1 MTDLPA
7 CQKQMSVVTLGLFKR
22 TNEDSLSLFEEPSEH
37 GPLRRRRAVG
47 RVLLTVSLLLL
58 SAVAIMPSPYVIER
72 PGRVF
77 NTLGSIDGKPMIEMG
92 EKTYPTSGRLNLM
105 TVSLVGSPEQTPS
118 WFEIAQAWI
127 DPAQVII
134 PLDEAFPANQTAEQ
148 SDAESKAMME
158 ESQQDAVAAALIGLG
173 YEVPRHLY
181 VAEVSK
187 GAPAAGKLVAK
198 DFIEQANGIVI
209 DSVETLR
216 AVIKKNKTNPLTL
229 VVNRAGKSV
238 EETITPYLDGDTYR
252 IGIFTGYTYDFPIK
266 VTISAGDI
274 GGPSGGMM
282 FALAITDKLTPGSL
296 TGGLNISGT
305 GTIDPTGKIGAIGGI
320 RQKMYAAVRADSK
333 FFLAPAE
340 NCDEVV
346 GAIPDGLNVI
356 RVGTLADA
364 KNAISKLV
372 AGAKPAS
379 LPTCNK

>member
-1 MTDLPA
+1 M
-7 CQKQMSVVTLGLFKR
+7 R
-22 TNEDSLSLFEEPSEH
+22 ISLSLFEEPLAH
-37 GPLRRRRAVG
+37 GPQRRRSAVG
-47 RVLLTVSLLLL
+47 RVLFTVSLLLF
-58 SAVAIMPSPYVIER
+58 SAIAIMPSPYVIER
-72 PGRVF
+72 PGKVF
-77 NTLGSIDGKPMIEMG
+77 DTLGSIDGKPIIEMG

-158 ESQQDAVAAALIGLG
+158 ESQQDAVAAALNGLG
-173 YEVPRHLY
+173 YDVPRHLY

-187 GAPAAGKLVAK
+187 GTPAAGKLVAK
-198 DFIEQANGIVI
+198 DFIEQANGVEI

-216 AVIKKNKTNPLTL
+216 AVIMKNKTNPMTL
-229 VVNRAGKSV
+229 VVNRDGKRV
-238 EETITPYLDGDTYR
+238 ERVIEPYLDVDTYR

-266 VTISAGDI
+266 VTISTGDI

-305 GTIDPTGKIGAIGGI
+305 GTIDPTGKVGAIGGI
-320 RQKMYAAVRADSK
+320 RQKMYAAVRVDSK
-333 FFLAPAE
+333 YFLAPAE

-346 GAIPDGLNVI
+346 GAIPEGLSVI
-356 RVGTLADA
+356 KVSTLADA

-372 AGAKPAS
+372 AGTKPSS
-379 LPTCNK
+379 LPNCNK

>member
-1 MTDLPA
+1 
-7 CQKQMSVVTLGLFKR
+7 
-22 TNEDSLSLFEEPSEH
+22 
-37 GPLRRRRAVG
+37 
-47 RVLLTVSLLLL
+47 
-58 SAVAIMPSPYVIER
+58 MPSPYVIER
-72 PGRVF
+72 PGMVL
-77 NTLGSIDGKPMIEMG
+77 NTLGLMDGKPIIQMG
-92 EKTYPTSGRLNLM
+92 EKTYPASGRLNLM

-134 PLDEAFPANQTAEQ
+134 PVDEAFPANQTAEQ

-173 YEVPRHLY
+173 YDVPRHLY
-181 VAEVSK
+181 VAEVFK
-187 GAPAAGKLVAK
+187 EAPAAGKLVAK
-198 DFIEQANGIVI
+198 DFIEQANGVNI

-216 AVIKKNKTNPLTL
+216 AVIKRNKTNPLTL
-229 VVNRAGKSV
+229 VVNRAGKKV
-238 EETITPYLDGDTYR
+238 EQVIKPYLDGDTYR

-266 VTISAGDI
+266 VTISTGEI

-282 FALAITDKLTPGSL
+282 FALAITDKLTPGSM

-305 GTIDPTGKIGAIGGI
+305 GTIDPTGKVGAIGGI

-333 FFLAPAE
+333 YFLAPAE

-346 GAIPDGLNVI
+346 GAIPDGLNVFK
-356 RVGTLADA
+356 VSTLTDA

-372 AGAKPAS
+372 AGAKPSS
-379 LPTCNK
+379 LPSCTK